1 MSKPPAPRRRR
12 SLTVFLLGL
21 FTSLFATCEEQ
32 FIIGVDTQ
40 LMSSDR
46 LPTRALDLLE
56 RAGVNSV
63 RDSAYWTHVEPRRGF
78 LRIDPVWQAYLNRVR
93 QHHLR
98 PLLMLGYGSP
108 FYDNHAKPRH
118 PVVRQ
123 AFGNYVSFVTKE
135 LANRVDHYEI
145 WNEWDR
151 ENPVDA
157 WAAKDYSTLVE
168 ETVARIRAQKK
179 PVTILAGAVTS
190 LGMELGFAERLIQN
204 GLLNQVDGLSLHPY
218 VHCRTE
224 QRHTPERWIAWLRWI
239 DADLRALATRP
250 VPLYLTEMGWPT
262 GTSECSVSE
271 QHQAAFLA
279 RSFFLARTL
288 PDIKGLWWHGLIDSG
303 ADSDDPQQ
311 NFGLLRKDLSVKP
324 AYATLQAISK
334 TLLDYRYDAERSQE
348 MDSTYLLRFT
358 RGQEQILVAWTT
370 GAARLTHVEASS
382 VQRGNVEMIDSG
394 RPEKGRFETETPW
407 NCTEARCSAQV
418 RIDEFPKIISLGIRP
433 ALFAQQERD
442 RRPQALQ
449 KSTRIHPTSP

>member
-21 FTSLFATCEEQ
+21 FTSLFATGEEQ

-78 LRIDPVWQAYLNRVR
+78 LRIDPHWQAYLNRVR

-123 AFGNYVSFVTKE
+123 AFGNYVNFVTQE
-135 LANRVDHYEI
+135 LADRVDLYEI

-168 ETVARIRAQKK
+168 ETVARLRAQKK

-224 QRHTPERWIAWLRWI
+224 QRHTPEHWIAWLRWI

-442 RRPQALQ
+442 RRSHGLQ